1 MLKLFLRKNL
11 FSVKFLSC
19 ASSCWVCSFFPVDYT
34 PVDLFFGYCFR
45 RPPRVKRS
53 ALVLFESTASSRPIL
68 ILSEVLSAFLPAA
81 SGTEISFLQPRFCRP
96 VSILLRPPVLVF
108 SSLHFVGFFLELV
121 SSAWLSAATF
131 VGFLPCLCICFPQQH
146 C

>member
-1 MLKLFLRKNL
+1 MDGLRRTL
-11 FSVKFLSC
+11 
-19 ASSCWVCSFFPVDYT
+19 PV
-34 PVDLFFGYCFR
+34 
-45 RPPRVKRS
+45 
-53 ALVLFESTASSRPIL
+53 
-68 ILSEVLSAFLPAA
+68 A
-81 SGTEISFLQPRFCRP
+81 SGTKISFLRPRFYRP
-96 VSILLRPPVLVF
+96 ISILLRPLVHFF